1 LGNTR
6 ELDGVLVIKYLL
18 YIYLANGL
26 YYTNLAYSKEI
37 YKMTLLLQNFFYVI
51 CDQCVTA
58 CDITLNL
65 NSKSKMKN
73 KRENKIK

>member
-1 LGNTR
+1 MGNTR

-18 YIYLANGL
+18 YIYLANSL